1 MRTHFLVYCQIFTM
15 EDDIVGLFIDVELDR
30 DLSWKIDM
38 TRYFPLFSLFE
49 TKRTKNT
56 WNIAEIVY

>member
-1 MRTHFLVYCQIFTM
+1 M

-38 TRYFPLFSLFE
+38 TRYIPLFPLFE